1 MEPSVMCVSMCVCV
15 CVCARLAG
23 VFDRNIG
30 RHHASSVISKR
41 KKWSSQKNKIVME
54 CYLLSEPNVRG
65 YKKRMLSLWLNQGII
80 WVSEQGLGDQKNTIR
95 RNS

>member
-1 MEPSVMCVSMCVCV
+1 
-15 CVCARLAG
+15 
-23 VFDRNIG
+23 
-30 RHHASSVISKR
+30 
-41 KKWSSQKNKIVME
+41 ME